1 MDINASLNLT
11 EDRKRHY
18 RFCYTFD
25 VTHQGR
31 LIGCE
36 WGKSFTSVNYTWNE
50 TEHGEAK
57 MVVEVYKDDTHK
69 RDDIVGCA
77 TLNVTIAGK

>member
-1 MDINASLNLT
+1 MDINASLSLT
-11 EDRKRHY
+11 DDRKLHY
-18 RFCYTFD
+18 KFCYTFD
-25 VTHQGR
+25 VTTEGR

-36 WGKSFTSVNYTWNE
+36 WGESFTTVNYTWTE

-57 MVVEVYKDDTHK
+57 MVVEVYKDSALK
-69 RDDIVGCA
+69 REDIVACA